1 MLDKLSEIV
10 LHKLIEL
17 CNGKPETDLKFN
29 VSDFGNSLNND
40 VLTMLLKDLEKNEY
54 LEYSC
59 PPGYGTPFSAKLTYK
74 GYAYFE
80 RKQAENK
87 FFFKR
92 SVVLPIMITIV
103 TQLLLWGAN
112 ELRNAVLNSSEERTA
127 DYTCHYHDNYQ

>member
-1 MLDKLSEIV
+1 MLDKISESV

-29 VSDFGNSLNND
+29 VSDFDNSLNKD

-92 SVVLPIMITIV
+92 SVLLPITITIV
-103 TQLLLWGAN
+103 TQLLLWGAK
-112 ELRNAVLNSSEERTA
+112 ELHDAITKQSEEYPT
-127 DYTCHYHDNYQ
+127 DYACHYHNNYE